1 MSNLADKHCKPCEGG
16 AEPLA
21 RESAEELLSQLD
33 DDWQLS
39 EDGRWLSRDYTFKGF
54 YRTIAFVNAVA
65 WIANSENHHPDLE
78 VGYKHCLVRYTT
90 HAIGGLSQNDFIC
103 AARIDALS
111 S

>member
-16 AEPLA
+16 VEPLA
-21 RESAEELLSQLD
+21 RESAEELLGQLD

-65 WIANSENHHPDLE
+65 WIANSENHHPDL
-78 VGYKHCLVRYTT
+78 VGHRLARPG
-90 HAIGGLSQNDFIC
+90 AGLQDRRAEDQG
-103 AARIDALS
+103 AARPERDPAG
-111 S
+111 